1 MFVVIPNFGL
11 KSHFNGSCLKPQQR
25 VQSKFKQN
33 SHTHQQFTKDLLLQQ
48 VYNMHVGNVLDPSFV

>member
-1 MFVVIPNFGL
+1 MFDAILNFGL

-33 SHTHQQFTKDLLLQQ
+33 SHTHQQFTKDLLQQ
-48 VYNMHVGNVLDPSFV
+48 VYSMHAGNVLDLSFV